1 MGDFVL
7 FVAWKTEAKRGK
19 IKILSSVCWEK
30 SVKWK
35 TSKLRKIQ
43 ISHFE
48 VWLSTKLKESPN
60 PFAPLTSSLGFL
72 VFRWDA
78 LAVRRPVSIKV
89 ASKEGSNSSTSW
101 VEGSPKKPKQKTP
114 SSSQNPKKPGFC
126 ISNLEGCCSLQL
138 KTRKPFHS
146 RLGPLETTQVGM
158 SIPVVG
164 LWSQI

>member
-1 MGDFVL
+1 M
-7 FVAWKTEAKRGK
+7 R
-19 IKILSSVCWEK
+19 
-30 SVKWK
+30 
-35 TSKLRKIQ
+35 
-43 ISHFE
+43 
-48 VWLSTKLKESPN
+48 
-60 PFAPLTSSLGFL
+60 LTSSLGFL

-101 VEGSPKKPKQKTP
+101 VEGSPKKPQAPRKTQKT
-114 SSSQNPKKPGFC
+114 GGG
-126 ISNLEGCCSLQL
+126 ISNLKGVQPTIEN
-138 KTRKPFHS
+138 PFHS